1 MEVRF
6 NNLYT
11 HFVLTVEG
19 RLPIIRERNRNRIE
33 KYITGI
39 VNNHE
44 CKLYAIY
51 ANPDHVHFLVSR
63 SPEMSEHRLAELVAE
78 GTETFINANN
88 LCDGRFRWQ
97 STCSAFS
104 VSKKE
109 VDKICKYIL
118 KQPEHHKT
126 QSYAEEFDK
135 MIAHYLQA
143 LSDKGIRARN
153 NGDQCY

>member
-11 HFVLTVEG
+11 HFVFTVED
-19 RLPIIRERNRNRIE
+19 RQQIIKAENRERIE
-33 KYITGI
+33 KYISGI

-63 SPEMSEHRLAELVAE
+63 SPEISEHRLAELVAE
-78 GTETFINANN
+78 GTEAFINANH
-88 LCDGRFRWQ
+88 LCNGRFRWQ
-97 STCSAFS
+97 ATCSAFS

-109 VDKICKYIL
+109 VDKVCKYIL
-118 KQPEHHKT
+118 NQPKHHQT

-135 MIAHYLQA
+135 MTAHYLQS
-143 LSDKGIRARN
+143 LSDKGIRA
-153 NGDQCY
+153 Q

>member
-11 HFVLTVEG
+11 HFVFTVED
-19 RLPIIRERNRNRIE
+19 RQPAIKEENRERIE

-39 VNNHE
+39 VNNHD
-44 CKLYAIY
+44 CKLYAVY

-63 SPEMSEHRLAELVAE
+63 SPEMSEHRLANLVAE
-78 GTETFINANN
+78 GTETFINANK
-88 LCDGRFRWQ
+88 LCSGRFRWQ
-97 STCSAFS
+97 ATCSAFS

-118 KQPEHHKT
+118 QQPEHHKT

-135 MIAHYLQA
+135 MTAHYLQA
-143 LSDKGIRARN
+143 LSDKGIRA
-153 NGDQCY
+153 Q

>member
-11 HFVLTVEG
+11 HFVFTVE
-19 RLPIIRERNRNRIE
+19 NRYPAIKEKNRKRIE

-51 ANPDHVHFLVSR
+51 ANPEHVHFLVSR

-78 GTETFINANN
+78 GTETFINANS
-88 LCDGRFRWQ
+88 LCNGRFRWQ
-97 STCSAFS
+97 ATCAAFS

-118 KQPEHHKT
+118 NQSIHHKT
-126 QSYAEEFDK
+126 QSYAEEFDR
-135 MIAHYLQA
+135 MTAHYLQS
-143 LSDKGIRARN
+143 LSDKGIRA
-153 NGDQCY
+153 Q

>member
-11 HFVLTVEG
+11 HFVFTVED
-19 RLPIIRERNRNRIE
+19 RQPIIKKENRERIE

-39 VNNHE
+39 INNHE

-63 SPEMSEHRLAELVAE
+63 SPEMSEHRLAGLVAE

-88 LCDGRFRWQ
+88 LCNGRFRWQ
-97 STCSAFS
+97 ATCSAFS

-109 VDKICKYIL
+109 VDKVCKYIL
-118 KQPEHHKT
+118 NQPEHHKT

-135 MIAHYLQA
+135 MISHYLQA
-143 LSDKGIRARN
+143 LSDKGIRAR
-153 NGDQCY
+153 

>member
-1 MEVRF
+1 MEIRF
-6 NNLYT
+6 NNLFT
-11 HFVLTVEG
+11 HFVFTVEN
-19 RLPIIRERNRNRIE
+19 RYPAIKEENRERIE

-63 SPEMSEHRLAELVAE
+63 SPEMSEHRLAGLVAE
-78 GTETFINANN
+78 GTETFINAND
-88 LCDGRFRWQ
+88 LCSGRFRWQ
-97 STCSAFS
+97 TTCSAFS

-118 KQPEHHKT
+118 GQPAHHQT
-126 QSYAEEFDK
+126 ESSIEEFDK
-135 MIAHYLQA
+135 MVAHYLQSLA
-143 LSDKGIRARN
+143 DKGIRAR
-153 NGDQCY
+153 

>member
-6 NNLYT
+6 NNLFT
-11 HFVLTVEG
+11 HFVFTVEN
-19 RLPIIRERNRNRIE
+19 RQPIIKAKNRERIE

-63 SPEMSEHRLAELVAE
+63 SPEMSEHRLAGLVAE
-78 GTETFINANN
+78 GSETFIKVNH
-88 LCDGRFRWQ
+88 LSIGRFRWQ
-97 STCSAFS
+97 TTCSAFS
-104 VSKKE
+104 ISKKE

-118 KQPEHHKT
+118 TQPEHHKT
-126 QSYAEEFDK
+126 ESFMEETDR
-135 MIAHYLQA
+135 MIAHYLKP
-143 LSDKGIRARN
+143 LSNKGIRAR
-153 NGDQCY
+153 

>member
-6 NNLYT
+6 NNLFT
-11 HFVLTVEG
+11 HFVFTVED
-19 RLPIIRERNRNRIE
+19 RQPIIKEKNRERIE

-63 SPEMSEHRLAELVAE
+63 CPKMNEHRLAGLVAE
-78 GTETFINANN
+78 GAETFINTNH
-88 LCDGRFRWQ
+88 LRSGRFRWQ
-97 STCSAFS
+97 TTCSAFS

-109 VDKICKYIL
+109 VDKVCKYIL
-118 KQPEHHKT
+118 NQPIRHLME
-126 QSYAEEFDK
+126 SSIEEFDRMAK
-135 MIAHYLQA
+135 HYLRP
-143 LSDKGIRARN
+143 LPGKGIRAR
-153 NGDQCY
+153 